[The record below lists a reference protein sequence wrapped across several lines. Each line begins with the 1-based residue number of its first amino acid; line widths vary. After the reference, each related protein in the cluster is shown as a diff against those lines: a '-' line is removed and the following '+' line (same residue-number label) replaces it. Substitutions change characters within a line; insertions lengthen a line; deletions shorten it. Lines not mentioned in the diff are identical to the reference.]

1 MICSGVPAEYCRFG
15 ILLKDRMICFDR
27 LEHGEELKHTIHLH
41 HGVNEGQVSVHDEE
55 YTPDGNWIRPY
66 IRDLGDFNG
75 LGSYNE
81 QRGRRTSR
89 SNVNI

>member
-15 ILLKDRMICFDR
+15 ILLKDRMRCSDQGVR
-27 LEHGEELKHTIHLH
+27 RGHTVHLH

-55 YTPDGNWIRPY
+55 YTPDGNWVRPY
-66 IRDLGDFNG
+66 IRDLGDFDG

-89 SNVNI
+89 SKVKM